1 MLRRY
6 TAALAEGRSFHS
18 TVGCG
23 GTETGYPI
31 NDRAVSVA
39 NHKVHND
46 LAVDQNQ
53 EASSIAMSS
62 LRSRESAP
70 LINFA
75 VSCNVYYLRRQR
87 YRRLALDAAHGA
99 PCCISTA
106 FGTCT
111 DISVPS
117 KVQPGSST
125 EVMEMDRDVPEDL
138 LSALVLASMLWA
150 RLSTAC
156 III

>member
-1 MLRRY
+1 MHRRY
-6 TAALAEGRSFHS
+6 TAALAKGRSFHS
-18 TVGCG
+18 TVGYG
-23 GTETGYPI
+23 GTETSYPI

-46 LAVDQNQ
+46 LAVHQNQ

-62 LRSRESAP
+62 LRSQESAP
-70 LINFA
+70 LITFA
-75 VSCNVYYLRRQR
+75 VSCNVRDYSRRQQ
-87 YRRLALDAAHGA
+87 YRRLAVDAAHGA

-138 LSALVLASMLWA
+138 LSAVVLASMLWA
-150 RLSTAC
+150 
-156 III
+156 